1 MGIWQS
7 IRQVVNRLFG
17 KSTIENALHVKLAA
31 TSEMTDAIELWTSM
45 YLNAP
50 PWSDAVVRTL
60 GLPAAIASEVARLV
74 TIEMKSEVTGSARA
88 DYLNE
93 QYQRVIKC
101 IRRYVEYG
109 CAKGGLIL
117 KPYIEGKSIDVDFVQ
132 ADRFYPIA
140 FDSKGNITDVVFV
153 ERKTEGS
160 TYYTRLE
167 RHRFTG
173 TDCTVS
179 NRAFRSVNKSYL
191 GTEIALSNVDQWVE
205 LLPEATMTGT
215 KQPLY
220 GYFKP
225 PVANNIDPQSPLGV
239 SVYARAADLIKEAD
253 KQYSRYLWEFEGGE
267 LAVHADEGMFRL
279 DKNGKRQLPKGKER
293 LYRAL
298 NVDSS
303 AAGNKAFDVFSP
315 VLRDT
320 SLGNGLNTLL
330 ERIEDACG
338 LARGTFSNQTQEAK
352 TATEIKVLKQR
363 SYATITDTQKALQ
376 AALEQLIYAMD
387 YWTTIGKLAPSGNYD
402 VSFEWDDSIIVD
414 TQSEQAIRMQEVA
427 AGLLKPIDYIMWR
440 YGVSEERAM
449 EMLPNSTTED
459 E

>member
-1 MGIWQS
+1 MEIWQS
-7 IRQVVNRLFG
+7 IKQVVNRLIG
-17 KSTIENALHVKLAA
+17 KGTIENTLKIKLGV
-31 TSEMTDAIELWTSM
+31 TSEMMDAIELWDSM
-45 YLNAP
+45 YRDAP
-50 PWSDAVVRTL
+50 PWADSVVRTL
-60 GLPAAIASEVARLV
+60 GLPAAIAAEVARLT
-74 TIEMKSEVTGSARA
+74 TIEMKSEVTGSTRA
-88 DYLNE
+88 DFLNE
-93 QYQRVIKC
+93 QYQRVIKRL
-101 IRRYVEYG
+101 RRYVEYG

-117 KPYIEGKSIDVDFVQ
+117 KPYIEGKSIAVDFVQ
-132 ADRFYPIA
+132 ADRFYPVA
-140 FDSKGNITDVVFV
+140 FDSKGNITDAVFV
-153 ERKTEGS
+153 ERKTEGNA
-160 TYYTRLE
+160 YYTRLE
-167 RHRFTG
+167 HHRFTG
-173 TDCTVS
+173 ADCVVT
-179 NRAFRSVNKSYL
+179 NRAFRSTNKSYL
-191 GTEIALSNVDQWVE
+191 GTEIALSDVDQWAE
-205 LLPEATMTGT
+205 LLPEAKMTGT

-225 PVANNIDPQSPLGV
+225 PMANNIDPQSPLGV
-239 SVYARAADLIKEAD
+239 SVYARAVDLIKEAD

-279 DKNGKRQLPKGKER
+279 NERGKRQLPKGKER

-298 NVDSS
+298 NVDS
-303 AAGNKAFDVFSP
+303 AVAGNKAFDVFSP
-315 VLRDT
+315 ALRDA

-427 AGLLKPIDYIMWR
+427 AGLLKPVDYIMWR
-440 YGVSEERAM
+440 YGVSEEKAM
-449 EMLPNSTTED
+449 EMLPDSTTED
-459 E
+459 

>member
-1 MGIWQS
+1 
-7 IRQVVNRLFG
+7 
-17 KSTIENALHVKLAA
+17 
-31 TSEMTDAIELWTSM
+31 
-45 YLNAP
+45 
-50 PWSDAVVRTL
+50 
-60 GLPAAIASEVARLV
+60 
-74 TIEMKSEVTGSARA
+74 
-88 DYLNE
+88 
-93 QYQRVIKC
+93 
-101 IRRYVEYG
+101 
-109 CAKGGLIL
+109 
-117 KPYIEGKSIDVDFVQ
+117 
-132 ADRFYPIA
+132 
-140 FDSKGNITDVVFV
+140 
-153 ERKTEGS
+153 
-160 TYYTRLE
+160 
-167 RHRFTG
+167 
-173 TDCTVS
+173 
-179 NRAFRSVNKSYL
+179 
-191 GTEIALSNVDQWVE
+191 
-205 LLPEATMTGT
+205 MTGVR
-215 KQPLY
+215 QPLY

-303 AAGNKAFDVFSP
+303 VAGNKAFDTFSP
-315 VLRDT
+315 VLRDA

-376 AALEQLIYAMD
+376 TALEQLIGAMD

-402 VSFEWDDSIIVD
+402 ISFEWDDSIIVD
-414 TQSEQAIRMQEVA
+414 TQSEQVIRMQEVA
-427 AGLLKPIDYIMWR
+427 AGLLKPVDYIMWR

-449 EMLPNSTTED
+449 EMLPNSTIED